1 MSTRKKFYLAKSNQ
15 EGGTIEN
22 DFKEFS
28 KYLME
33 LIGATTD
40 EELQNF
46 VKEQGPEKVN
56 EIYKQWKEQVPMAK
70 DGMQFANKTAVKLQR
85 DLIPGNIAIRN
96 KIQDTVVQNNDLR
109 GISSFKEAFAEAR
122 RRGLEQF
129 SWGKGSYTTELAK
142 PTNKS
147 TSEQVTKKSTEEK
160 SVTPTNKKKESV
172 NTVVEKKREDTNR
185 EVPDSLKR
193 RDTSVQAGVIPT
205 GKGGSTATKAKAKTA
220 TPTPL
225 QSSNDLDL
233 DLETL
238 GRAVGIVGA
247 ITAVGA
253 GTIYGADK
261 YDKYKRKQRAAR
273 ASAPSAPSAPK
284 PSIFR
289 NLGNNAKEYLSKVPL
304 KEKVNE
310 YTSKASNLFK
320 RTPAPKPALVAP
332 VAPTFEFNFE
342 PSVPVRTPRVKA
354 RTGAVPRMLTAP
366 PPAINP
372 LSTTRWWQWK
382 YNAPAPKPALVATA
396 PTAPPVAPPTG
407 STARWEG
414 WKYDDASKPGGTTPK
429 PEVKPEGTTIKPK
442 AATAPKSG
450 GKSGKSLRPGKATT
464 LAGKMAG
471 RANMLGMALG
481 LISDLFPSKEAVE
494 LDRDAWEASKMFGI
508 NRDEVTEKDVN
519 TYRMHKNKRWLKEG
533 GKVNKLD
540 YINKLNGE
548 CPEGYTAVKFAKGGV
563 ICTTCQKNKE
573 VAAKKKNH
581 LDAIKEEMKCGGKMK
596 SHQKGG
602 EMTNAQYK
610 KAPLSKKVDQDL
622 RDQAAGRN
630 DGEGGTPKTDLA
642 KSAPKKLIKKPTK
655 K

>member
-1 MSTRKKFYLAKSNQ
+1 MSTKKKFYLAKSNQ

-56 EIYKQWKEQVPMAK
+56 EIYKQWKKQVPMAK
-70 DGMQFANKTAVKLQR
+70 DGMQFVSKTAAKSQSALV
-85 DLIPGNIAIRN
+85 PGNIAIQN
-96 KIQDTVVQNNDLR
+96 KIQDTVQDDLR

-122 RRGLEQF
+122 RRGLKQF

-142 PTNKS
+142 PSSGGGGDNKGDS
-147 TSEQVTKKSTEEK
+147 GDKGGG
-160 SVTPTNKKKESV
+160 N
-172 NTVVEKKREDTNR
+172 TNR

-193 RDTSVQAGVIPT
+193 RDTSVESEGE
-205 GKGGSTATKAKAKTA
+205 STATKTA
-220 TPTPL
+220 VPTPTPVSTSPKPSDEL
-225 QSSNDLDL
+225 VS
-233 DLETL
+233 L
-238 GRAVGIVGA
+238 GLKTVG
-247 ITAVGA
+247 AVGA
-253 GTIYGADK
+253 TGVVGAGAMYGKYK
-261 YDKYKRKQRAAR
+261 YDRYKATR
-273 ASAPSAPSAPK
+273 PSTPSTPSAPK

-289 NLGNNAKEYLSKVPL
+289 NLGNNAKEYLSKVPF

-310 YTSKASNLFK
+310 YTSKAANLFK
-320 RTPAPKPALVAP
+320 RT
-332 VAPTFEFNFE
+332 
-342 PSVPVRTPRVKA
+342 S
-354 RTGAVPRMLTAP
+354 
-366 PPAINP
+366 
-372 LSTTRWWQWK
+372 
-382 YNAPAPKPALVATA
+382 APAPPAA
-396 PTAPPVAPPTG
+396 PAPAPAP
-407 STARWEG
+407 SP
-414 WKYDDASKPGGTTPK
+414 KPGGMSGTK
-429 PEVKPEGTTIKPK
+429 PGIRSKVKPGIGPKVKPGIKSK
-442 AATAPKSG
+442 VMSG
-450 GKSGKSLRPGKATT
+450 GVSGKSFRPGRTT
-464 LAGKMAG
+464 SLASKMAG
-471 RANMLGMALG
+471 RTNMLGLGLG
-481 LISDLFPSKEAVE
+481 LISDLFPSKEE
-494 LDRDAWEASKMFGI
+494 RDRSDATWKIQKRMGNGYPVSEQEIREEI
-508 NRDEVTEKDVN
+508 NPTIF
-519 TYRMHKNKRWLKEG
+519 KEG

-573 VAAKKKNH
+573 VVTKKKNH
-581 LDAIKEEMKCGGKMK
+581 LDSIKEEMKCGGKMK

-622 RDQAAGRN
+622 KDQAAGKN
-630 DGEGGTPKTDLA
+630 AGEGGTPKTDLA